1 MKYRLLNIWKLLK
14 LKSCSS
20 SLHFFLRPFPVS
32 AWNLNEAC
40 KQLDLVQDVDLLRD
54 IFISSTFRQLL
65 SGLYL
70 LNKQPFFYSLD
81 RKVCFPGF
89 SGQNLHHLTAF
100 HYANKSLGL
109 NACAVHTPLHRH
121 MISTCNGN
129 SCTFKGL
136 SKCNEKQECTLHCI
150 YLMV

>member
-1 MKYRLLNIWKLLK
+1 MKYRLLNICKLLK

-20 SLHFFLRPFPVS
+20 SFPFFLRSFPVS
-32 AWNLNEAC
+32 AWILNEAS
-40 KQLDLVQDVDLLRD
+40 KQPDVVQDVDLLRD

-65 SGLYL
+65 SGPCL

-81 RKVCFPGF
+81 RKARFPC
-89 SGQNLHHLTAF
+89 SNGQNLHHLTAF
-100 HYANKSLGL
+100 HGANKSLGL
-109 NACAVHTPLHRH
+109 NACAVHTHLHRH
-121 MISTCNGN
+121 MISTWNGN
-129 SCTFKGL
+129 SCTFRGL

>member
-1 MKYRLLNIWKLLK
+1 MKYRLLNICKLLK

-20 SLHFFLRPFPVS
+20 SFPFFLRSFPVS
-32 AWNLNEAC
+32 AWILNEAS
-40 KQLDLVQDVDLLRD
+40 KQPDVVQDVDLLRD

-81 RKVCFPGF
+81 RKARFPC
-89 SGQNLHHLTAF
+89 SNGQNLHHLTAF
-100 HYANKSLGL
+100 HGANKSLGL
-109 NACAVHTPLHRH
+109 NACAVHTHLHRH

-129 SCTFKGL
+129 SCTFRGL